1 MYVRFV
7 PMKILEIINLPTSA
21 INFIGGQFKY
31 LSEEGGYEMHLICTP
46 GGGIEEFCKEN
57 GVNYHGVQLNRQISL
72 IQDIKSLHEIC
83 KYIKQEHI
91 DIVIAHQSKGRLL
104 GMIASAITGVKYR
117 IVFAHGVVYETMTGL
132 KKWLMMLNDKFV
144 SSLATK
150 VVCVSEF
157 VVKRRI
163 ADKIDHPEKLVLLGR
178 GSCNGLDTINKFN
191 PSLVSQSDVD
201 ELKKKYSITHDDFVL
216 GFCGRLVRDKGII
229 ELVEAFKD
237 LKEKYTEKSI
247 KMLIIGEPEKRDG
260 LPERILYYLT
270 HTEGIIFTGRIPFS
284 DIQKYYLLMN
294 VLVLPTHREGFG
306 MVAVEASAME
316 CPAIVSS
323 YTGCAETVIDGKT
336 GLYINQSVSSIVSA
350 IEKCFD
356 KDYAKYLGKNGREFV
371 VNNFEHTLI
380 RKYMLNLINKV
391 IA

>member
-1 MYVRFV
+1 MK
-7 PMKILEIINLPTSA
+7 KILEIINLPGSA

-31 LSEEGGYEMHLICTP
+31 LHEEGGFEMHLICTP
-46 GGGIEEFCKEN
+46 GGGIEEFCREN
-57 GVNYHGVQLNRQISL
+57 SVKYHAVQLNRQISL
-72 IQDIKSLHEIC
+72 KQDIKSLRKIC

-132 KKWLMMLNDKFV
+132 KKWLMMMNDKFV
-144 SSLATK
+144 SSLATR
-150 VVCVSEF
+150 VVCVSDF

-163 ADKIDHPEKLVLLGR
+163 ADKIDRPEKLVLLGR

-191 PSLVSQSDVD
+191 PALVPQKEVD
-201 ELKKKYSITHDDFVL
+201 ELKEKYGITQDGFVL

-229 ELVEAFKD
+229 ELVEAFKV
-237 LKEKYTEKSI
+237 LKEKHSEKNI

-260 LPERILYYLT
+260 LPEKTLQYLT
-270 HTEGIIFTGRIPFS
+270 NTDGVVFTGVIPFA
-284 DIQKYYLLMN
+284 DIQKYYLLMD

-316 CPAIVSS
+316 RPAIVSG
-323 YTGCAETVIDGKT
+323 YTGCAETVVDGET
-336 GLYINQSVSSIVSA
+336 GLYIDKKPTSIVA
-350 IEKCFD
+350 AVEKCFD
-356 KDYAKYLGKNGREFV
+356 KDYAHKLGVNGRRFV
-371 VNNFEHTLI
+371 AENFEHTI
-380 RKYMLNLINKV
+380 VRQHVLNLINLMV
-391 IA
+391 E

>member
-1 MYVRFV
+1 MQ
-7 PMKILEIINLPTSA
+7 KGINMAL
-21 INFIGGQFKY
+21 NF
-31 LSEEGGYEMHLICTP
+31 
-46 GGGIEEFCKEN
+46 
-57 GVNYHGVQLNRQISL
+57 
-72 IQDIKSLHEIC
+72 
-83 KYIKQEHI
+83 
-91 DIVIAHQSKGRLL
+91 DIVCKFHKVFSLGHNTWIGFEEQCGKMKFGIIHKIDYTFQSNTTLAEYDKKTITNTKQLL
-104 GMIASAITGVKYR
+104 ERTV
-117 IVFAHGVVYETMTGL
+117 H
-132 KKWLMMLNDKFV
+132 
-144 SSLATK
+144 
-150 VVCVSEF
+150 
-157 VVKRRI
+157 I
-163 ADKIDHPEKLVLLGR
+163 ADKAQRTKAYNELKEDCCIAL
-178 GSCNGLDTINKFN
+178 INFVGAN
-191 PSLVSQSDVD
+191 NFMT